1 MHTVNTRAAA
11 VTLGVAL
18 LLIFGGSA
26 LAFWGQTA
34 GGEVDVQEVTIETD
48 NGTINGYLYVP
59 DDASA
64 EESHPGILAVHG
76 YINTKETQS
85 SFAIEY
91 AKRGHV
97 VLAIDQ
103 PGHGKS
109 DPPAY
114 AGGFG
119 GPAALEYLA
128 DREEVDE
135 DNIGLE
141 GHSMGGWSV
150 ALAAAE
156 HPDAYESMVLA
167 GSGTGLP
174 DQGVPPGNESYPK
187 NLGLVFAEYDEFSWL
202 MWGTEDSRTIG
213 DAEQV
218 KDQFGVNET
227 VEEGTIYGSIE
238 DGTARQLVQ
247 PSTTHPG
254 THHSSAAVAQAVGWM
269 QLTLDGNEDTDP
281 TDQSWQWKE
290 LGTFL
295 ALLGG
300 ILAIFPISGLVLGRE
315 QFSEVRREL
324 PSADGRTGRGWYLT
338 AGLACVLPVLTYYP
352 AMILGSIALPPTW
365 LFPQAETNG
374 IVLWALVNT
383 LIIAGLFGVWQY
395 RRDRSLADL
404 RANYGL
410 DTGSGGRTLG
420 LSLAVAGA
428 VVAAVYALLWTV
440 HTLFMTDFR
449 IWIVAIRPM
458 SSHHVGIFLRYLPL
472 LTAFFVALG
481 VLLHGQ
487 LRTPDRSLRR
497 SLGTNIGLLSGPFVV
512 LLAIM
517 YLPMLTNGA
526 LLIPLTALQTIIAFQ
541 FVVILA
547 VVGAVS
553 TYCFHLTGRIWVG
566 SLLNGL
572 FVTWV
577 IVASQATHV
586 PL

>member
-1 MHTVNTRAAA
+1 MHSVNTRVAA
-11 VTLGVAL
+11 VVLGVAL

-34 GGEVDVQEVTIETD
+34 GGDVDVQEVTIETD
-48 NGTINGYLYVP
+48 NGTLNGYLYVP
-59 DDASA
+59 NDASA
-64 EESHPGILAVHG
+64 ENPHPGILAVHG

-85 SFAIEY
+85 PFAIEY

-128 DREEVDE
+128 DRPAVDE
-135 DNIGLE
+135 ENIGLE

-150 ALAAAE
+150 AAAAAE
-156 HPDAYESMVLA
+156 HPDAYKSMVLA
-167 GSGTGLP
+167 GSGTGI
-174 DQGVPPGNESYPK
+174 DSQGVPPGNATYPR
-187 NLGLVFAEYDEFSWL
+187 NLAVVFAEYDEFAWL
-202 MWGTEDSRTIG
+202 MWGAEDSRDIG
-213 DAEQV
+213 DTSQIE
-218 KDQFGVNET
+218 DQFGVNET
-227 VEEGTIYGSIE
+227 VAEGETYGSIE
-238 DGTARQLVQ
+238 NGTARQLVQ

-254 THHSSAAVAQAVGWM
+254 VTHSSTAVAESVEWM
-269 QLTLDGNEDTDP
+269 QRTLEGNEDTDP
-281 TDQSWQWKE
+281 ANQNWQWKE

-300 ILAIFPISGLVLGRE
+300 ILAMFPVGGLLLGRE
-315 QFSEVRREL
+315 QFSGVRREL
-324 PSADGRTGRGWYLT
+324 PSAEGRSGRDWYLS
-338 AGLACVLPVLTYYP
+338 AGLACLLPLVTYYP
-352 AMILGSIALPPTW
+352 AMIIGSLLIPPTW

-383 LIIAGLFGVWQY
+383 LLIAGLFGVWQY
-395 RRDRSLADL
+395 RRDRSFAAL
-404 RANYGL
+404 RAHYGL
-410 DTGSGGRTLG
+410 DTGAGGGTLAR
-420 LSLAVAGA
+420 SLAVAGA
-428 VVAAVYALLWTV
+428 VVATIYALLWVV

-449 IWIVAIRPM
+449 VWVVAIRPM
-458 SSHHVGIFLRYLPL
+458 ASHHVGIFLRYLPL
-472 LTAFFVALG
+472 LTLFFLALG

-497 SLGTNIGLLSGPFVV
+497 SIGINVGLLSGPFVV
-512 LLAIM
+512 LLVVM
-517 YLPMLTNGA
+517 YLPMLTSGA
-526 LLIPLTALQTIIAFQ
+526 LLIPLTALQTIIAIQ
-541 FVVILA
+541 FVIILG
-547 VVGAVS
+547 VVAATS
-553 TYCFHLTGRIWVG
+553 TYFFHLTGRIWVG

-586 PL
+586 PV